1 MALELRII
9 NGRVYDPINDVDGA
23 VQDICINDGRIVDSV
38 SDSATKI
45 DAQGMVIMP
54 GGVDIHCH
62 IAGPKVNL
70 ARKLQPEDHR
80 LDPHPA
86 TPYTRSGTGGTVPS
100 TFATGYRYATLG
112 YTTAM
117 EAAVTPI
124 GARHTLEEFHDTPI
138 IDKGFYVLLGN
149 NIFLQNLLREGRHE
163 EFREAVAWWVN
174 STKAYTVKLVNPGSD
189 ELWKGKKNSNVSDI
203 DEKNDG
209 LSPRQIIEAFITT
222 VNAMGFPHPAHIHC
236 NNLGHSGNYT
246 TTLETMKTAGDLRA
260 HLAHIQ
266 FHSYG
271 GEPGKNPISKARE
284 IIEYVNAHPNITCDV
299 GQVMFGKSTIM
310 TADAPLAYVLRGISK
325 NKWVNADTECESGC
339 GIVPFEYQEHI
350 YMHTLQWAIGL
361 ELFLLSED
369 PWRVILSTDHP
380 NGGSFMNYPKLIK
393 LLMDSSFRKEEIG
406 HVNQKAIAKTEL
418 NDLDREYTLNEIAII
433 TRAGPARALGLQ
445 NKGHLGPGA
454 DADMTIYDE
463 MEDKEM
469 MFNAPRYVIKSGI
482 PIIADHEFKEDHIGK
497 LLHIT
502 QEYDKKIEEKVQPFF
517 ENYYSIEFA
526 NYAVSDSYLHDH
538 EIIYFC

>member
-1 MALELRII
+1 
-9 NGRVYDPINDVDGA
+9 
-23 VQDICINDGRIVDSV
+23 
-38 SDSATKI
+38 
-45 DAQGMVIMP
+45 
-54 GGVDIHCH
+54 
-62 IAGPKVNL
+62 
-70 ARKLQPEDHR
+70 
-80 LDPHPA
+80 
-86 TPYTRSGTGGTVPS
+86 
-100 TFATGYRYATLG
+100 
-112 YTTAM
+112 
-117 EAAVTPI
+117 
-124 GARHTLEEFHDTPI
+124 
-138 IDKGFYVLLGN
+138 
-149 NIFLQNLLREGRHE
+149 
-163 EFREAVAWWVN
+163 
-174 STKAYTVKLVNPGSD
+174 
-189 ELWKGKKNSNVSDI
+189 
-203 DEKNDG
+203 
-209 LSPRQIIEAFITT
+209 
-222 VNAMGFPHPAHIHC
+222 
-236 NNLGHSGNYT
+236 
-246 TTLETMKTAGDLRA
+246 
-260 HLAHIQ
+260 
-266 FHSYG
+266 
-271 GEPGKNPISKARE
+271 
-284 IIEYVNAHPNITCDV
+284 
-299 GQVMFGKSTIM
+299 MFGKSTIM

-380 NGGSFMNYPKLIK
+380 NGGSFMHYPKLIK
-393 LLMDSSFRKEEIG
+393 LLMDSSFRKEEMG

-418 NDLDREYTLNEIAII
+418 NDLDREFTLNEIAII

-454 DADMTIYDE
+454 DADITIYDE

-502 QEYDKKIEEKVQPFF
+502 PEYDKKIEEKVQPFF

-538 EIIYFC
+538 EIIATKAS